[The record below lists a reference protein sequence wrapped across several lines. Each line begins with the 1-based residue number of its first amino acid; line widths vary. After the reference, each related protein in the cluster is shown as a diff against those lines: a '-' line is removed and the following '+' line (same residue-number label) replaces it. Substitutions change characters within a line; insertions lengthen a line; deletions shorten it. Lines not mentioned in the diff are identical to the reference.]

1 MNYDFDEKKLFGLF
15 VADDD
20 MYRPILNNPYRR
32 DGYVYA
38 SDGQKLIRV
47 KEDIVSGDYE
57 VTDNMKLNV
66 PTDNC
71 DYIISDKDIEKLL
84 SEIPQIEEMEEKE
97 VKCPECDGTG
107 EVDWEYRDKNGKD
120 YEGCFE
126 CPVCDGTGYVYSEVA
141 TGKMIPNTTITVK
154 VDKNNIYYIHL
165 KALLDVMRVVG
176 VTEARLVCQEG
187 IINHFRI
194 DGNISVIIASNIG
207 APECELEMQKGGG
220 R

>member
-1 MNYDFDEKKLFGLF
+1 MNYNFDEKKLFGLF
-15 VADDD
+15 VAEDSYNP
-20 MYRPILNNPYRR
+20 MLNYPYRR

-38 SDGQKLIRV
+38 TDRHKLIRI

-57 VTDNMKLNV
+57 KTDKMRLV
-66 PTDNC
+66 IPIDNC

-84 SEIPQIEEMEEKE
+84 SEIPQIEEKEEKE

-120 YEGCFE
+120 YESCFE

-141 TGKMIPNTTITVK
+141 TGKMIPNPTITVK
-154 VDKNNIYYIHL
+154 VCKNGIYYIHL
-165 KALLDVMRVVG
+165 KALLDAMRIIG
-176 VTEARLVCQEG
+176 VTEVRLVCQEG

-194 DGNISVIIASNIG
+194 DENISVILASNIDI
-207 APECELEMQKGGG
+207 PECELKLQKGY
-220 R
+220 RV

>member
-1 MNYDFDEKKLFGLF
+1 MNYNFDEKKLFGLF
-15 VADDD
+15 VNENSYKP
-20 MYRPILNNPYRR
+20 MLNYPYRR

-38 SDGQKLIRV
+38 TDAHKLIRV

-57 VTDNMKLNV
+57 VTDKMKLDI
-66 PTDNC
+66 PIDNC
-71 DYIISDKDIEKLL
+71 DYILTDRDIEKLL
-84 SEIPQIEEMEEKE
+84 SEIPQIEEKEEKE

-120 YEGCFE
+120 YERSFE

-141 TGKMIPNTTITVK
+141 TGKLIPNPTTAVK
-154 VDKNNIYYIHL
+154 VGKSSIYHIRL
-165 KALLDVMRVVG
+165 KSLLDAMRVVG
-176 VTEARLVCQEG
+176 VTEVRLVCQEG

-194 DGNISVIIASNIG
+194 DENISVILASNIDT
-207 APECELEMQKGGG
+207 PECELKLQKGGK

>member
-1 MNYDFDEKKLFGLF
+1 MNYNFDEKKLFGLF
-15 VADDD
+15 VDEDA
-20 MYRPILNNPYRR
+20 YRPELNYPYRR

-38 SDGQKLIRV
+38 TDRHKLIRV

-57 VTDNMKLNV
+57 VTDKMKLNI

-71 DYIISDKDIEKLL
+71 DYIISDKDIEKAF
-84 SEIPQIEEMEEKE
+84 SEIPKVKEVEEKE
-97 VKCPECDGTG
+97 VKCSECDGTG

-141 TGKMIPNTTITVK
+141 TGKMIPDPTTTVK
-154 VDKNNIYYIHL
+154 VGKNSIYYIHL
-165 KALLDVMRVVG
+165 KALLDAMRVIG
-176 VTEARLVCQEG
+176 VTEVRLVCQDG

-194 DGNISVIIASNIG
+194 DENISVIIASNIG

>member
-1 MNYDFDEKKLFGLF
+1 MNCNFDEKKLFGLF
-15 VADDD
+15 VADNNVF
-20 MYRPILNNPYRR
+20 RPILNNPYRR
-32 DGYVYA
+32 DGYIYA
-38 SDGQKLIRV
+38 SDGQRLIRI
-47 KEDIVSGDYE
+47 KEDIVSGNYE
-57 VTDNMKLNV
+57 VTDKMKLAI

-71 DYIISDKDIEKLL
+71 DYTITDKDIEKVL
-84 SEIPQIEEMEEKE
+84 SEIPKVEEMEEKE
-97 VKCPECDGTG
+97 VKCSECDGTG

-141 TGKMIPNTTITVK
+141 TGKMIHDPTATVK
-154 VDKNNIYYIHL
+154 VGKSSIYYIHL
-165 KALLDVMRVVG
+165 KALLDAMRVIG

-194 DGNISVIIASNIG
+194 DENISVILSSNIG
-207 APECELEMQKGGG
+207 APECELEMQKGGE

>member
-1 MNYDFDEKKLFGLF
+1 MNYNFDEKELFGLF
-15 VADDD
+15 VAKNS
-20 MYRPILNNPYRR
+20 YNPRLNYPYRR

-38 SDGQKLIRV
+38 TDRHKLIRV

-107 EVDWEYRDKNGKD
+107 EVDWEYRDKNGND
-120 YEGCFE
+120 YENCFE

-141 TGKMIPNTTITVK
+141 TGKMIHDPTATVK
-154 VDKNNIYYIHL
+154 VGKSSIYYIHL
-165 KALLDVMRVVG
+165 KALLDAMRVIG

-194 DGNISVIIASNIG
+194 DENISVILASNIDI
-207 APECELEMQKGGG
+207 PECELKLQKGGG

>member
-1 MNYDFDEKKLFGLF
+1 MNYNFDEKELFGLF
-15 VADDD
+15 VDENS
-20 MYRPILNNPYRR
+20 YRPELNYPYRR

-38 SDGQKLIRV
+38 TDRHKLIRV

-57 VTDNMKLNV
+57 VTDKMKLNI

-71 DYIISDKDIEKLL
+71 DYIISDKNIEKAL
-84 SEIPQIEEMEEKE
+84 SEIPKVKEVEEKE
-97 VKCPECDGTG
+97 VECSECDGTG

-141 TGKMIPNTTITVK
+141 TGKMIPDPTTTVK
-154 VDKNNIYYIHL
+154 VGKNSIYYIHL
-165 KALLDVMRVVG
+165 KALLDAMRVIG
-176 VTEARLVCQEG
+176 VTEVRLVCQDG

-194 DGNISVIIASNIG
+194 DENISVIIASNIG